1 MLVPFGGGSFLARL
15 GEPRGGCR
23 ATGGITPLPRAPRG
37 AARSSMS
44 PPQHPACP
52 HGPVPATLA
61 LLQRVF
67 LGWGDTDTR
76 QGRDPNDFVGSLG
89 RCGRARQAASPP
101 GTAAWGGGCVSKNRS
116 FPSHPPAGGIP
127 GGGCSARSPR
137 DEGTRPCSDSWE
149 SRPLHAQAFYG
160 APPGSPELIN
170 PPRKRWY
177 SREKGFWSPA
187 PVRTG
192 LGLGLS
198 PPGGSQRCHRR
209 AVGRCAAGGRRA
221 VPTQPPPAR
230 PRSLINL
237 VISSLAGLRA
247 WSPGWEQH
255 RCSTGVLQG
264 VQDGAPPRVS
274 ATPYHPPG
282 VWGDLF
288 HS

>member
-1 MLVPFGGGSFLARL
+1 MGSPHYHGHPEVLPAAPCPPPNTQPAPTAPFLPPWHYYKGFFFGGGGTQTHARTPMISWALWGGAAVPDRRLLLPAQLLGGGLCLQKSVLPLAPPCRRHS
-15 GEPRGGCR
+15 RGG
-23 ATGGITPLPRAPRG
+23 A
-37 AARSSMS
+37 
-44 PPQHPACP
+44 
-52 HGPVPATLA
+52 A
-61 LLQRVF
+61 LL
-67 LGWGDTDTR
+67 
-76 QGRDPNDFVGSLG
+76 
-89 RCGRARQAASPP
+89 AAP
-101 GTAAWGGGCVSKNRS
+101 G
-116 FPSHPPAGGIP
+116 
-127 GGGCSARSPR
+127 

-177 SREKGFWSPA
+177 SREKSFWSPA
-187 PVRTG
+187 PVCMG
-192 LGLGLS
+192 VGLGLS

-237 VISSLAGLRA
+237 LISSLAGLRA

-255 RCSTGVLQG
+255 RCSTGVLQAA
-264 VQDGAPPRVS
+264 QDGAPPRVS
-274 ATPYHPPG
+274 ATPYHPRG

>member
-1 MLVPFGGGSFLARL
+1 MISWALWGGAAVPGRRLLLPAQLLGGG
-15 GEPRGGCR
+15 
-23 ATGGITPLPRAPRG
+23 
-37 AARSSMS
+37 
-44 PPQHPACP
+44 
-52 HGPVPATLA
+52 
-61 LLQRVF
+61 
-67 LGWGDTDTR
+67 
-76 QGRDPNDFVGSLG
+76 
-89 RCGRARQAASPP
+89 AASPKI
-101 GTAAWGGGCVSKNRS
+101 G
-116 FPSHPPAGGIP
+116 PSPRTPLQETFP
-127 GGGCSARSPR
+127 GGAALLAAPG

-177 SREKGFWSPA
+177 SREKSFWSPA
-187 PVRTG
+187 PVCTG
-192 LGLGLS
+192 VGLGLS

-255 RCSTGVLQG
+255 RCSTGVLQAA
-264 VQDGAPPRVS
+264 QDGARPPLGAQPLRIIPPVFGVIYS
-274 ATPYHPPG
+274 TLRGFIHKNPIPIIRQGGSNHGTWCRMQLEGGDEPPPSPHP
-282 VWGDLF
+282 L
-288 HS
+288 HLAR